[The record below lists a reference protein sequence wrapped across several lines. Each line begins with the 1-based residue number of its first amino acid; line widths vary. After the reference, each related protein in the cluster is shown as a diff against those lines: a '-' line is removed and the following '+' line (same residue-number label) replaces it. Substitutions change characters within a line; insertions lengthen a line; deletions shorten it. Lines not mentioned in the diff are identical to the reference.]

1 MRKSRGSSPS
11 RKGSGQGVVSFTL
24 MGTAKTMEAKDLM
37 SVTPEVLAQAILR
50 RRNEASKHLP
60 KELEQRNEE
69 NDRAYAVFLEAK
81 QRLETISTSGPSG
94 DEQKAAQIE
103 LEEKEAFRRRTV
115 SRLWVVKNA
124 IKDNDEAIE
133 FWSSMV
139 DSNWGHLLEDAER
152 VKAGEPSSY
161 TRKTGQ
167 SGEVSE

>member
-1 MRKSRGSSPS
+1 
-11 RKGSGQGVVSFTL
+11 
-24 MGTAKTMEAKDLM
+24 MEALLAETLVM
-37 SVTPEVLAQAILR
+37 LICPEAAQAILR

-81 QRLETISTSGPSG
+81 QRLETISTTGPPG
-94 DEQKAAQIE
+94 DEQKTAQIE